1 MTTQCKYD
9 SDDRVEDT
17 RGLHSVREQ
26 GTVNNSYAGGE
37 RKCQEMRLIGKQ
49 GPDQEGP
56 QI

>member
-37 RKCQEMRLIGKQ
+37 RKCQEMRFIGKQ